1 MRKFDKTYQRERKV
15 LVKYLLIIIGI
26 LVFFNFLFLIFSN
39 LSVIQEIQEEI
50 NITEGQ
56 NEIKEN
62 ESIINLRNDEDKTEE
77 IQFLELEDA
86 VLVEVRVPAVNSKG
100 EGVSTIISVEITKG
114 SGRTFADIE
123 NLLFWADTQQ
133 SIRMG
138 RYVAGQITGKNLN
151 NYDMVYN
158 IKAEATAIGGPS
170 AGSALA
176 IATIFALEGLNPKD
190 DVFISGTINHDG
202 SIGYVSAIVEKTKAS
217 KEAGAEIFLVPLLQS
232 RGVVY
237 ETKEHCQ
244 EFGTSQ
250 VCTTE
255 TRPIQIDLKEKYG
268 IDVIEVGSIREALD
282 YFLREGDNFG
292 F

>member
-1 MRKFDKTYQRERKV
+1 MRKFDKIYERERKV
-15 LVKYLLIIIGI
+15 LVKNLLIILVI
-26 LVFFNFLFLIFSN
+26 LVSLNLLFLIFANFSFT
-39 LSVIQEIQEEI
+39 QEIQEEI
-50 NITEGQ
+50 NITEEQ
-56 NEIKEN
+56 NETKEN
-62 ESIINLRNDEDKTEE
+62 ESIIDSEEDKTKE

-86 VLVEVRVPAVNSKG
+86 VLVEIRVPAVNSKG
-100 EGVSTIISVEITKG
+100 EGVSTIISVEITEG
-114 SGRTFADIE
+114 SGRTFVDIE

-133 SIRMG
+133 SIRMA
-138 RYVAGQITGKNLN
+138 RYVAGQITKKSLD

-158 IKAEATAIGGPS
+158 IKAEANVIGGPS
-170 AGSALA
+170 AGSALT
-176 IATIFALEGLNPKD
+176 IATIFALEGLNPKEE
-190 DVFISGTINHDG
+190 VFISGTINHDG
-202 SIGYVSAIVEKTKAS
+202 SIGHVSEIVEKTKAS

-250 VCTTE
+250 VCKTE

-282 YFLREGDNFG
+282 YFLREGDDFS